1 MFKSPK
7 PRRERVIR
15 SKLPAFSDTSLPR
28 NAMQLHPTGRFDN
41 RAHDYRHIL
50 AHPLAAAMGAEIR
63 GVDVAKVTDAQF
75 EEIRHAL
82 FQHKMIFFR
91 DQNIT
96 HADHAAFSVR
106 FGPFAEDA

>member
-1 MFKSPK
+1 
-7 PRRERVIR
+7 
-15 SKLPAFSDTSLPR
+15 
-28 NAMQLHPTGRFDN
+28 MQLHPTGRFDN
-41 RAHDYRHIL
+41 RARDYRHIL

-75 EEIRHAL
+75 DEIRHAL

-96 HADHAAFSVR
+96 HADHAAFSQR
-106 FGPFAEDA
+106 FGPFAEDAYTQGVPGFRDVQPVIK